1 LSLDL
6 EEIQELSEKMEK
18 ETKALKN
25 QLYKLCWYMRG
36 SLSFSEAFDLSLED
50 MEIISGIIK
59 DNLETTKKTQ
69 MPFF

>member
-1 LSLDL
+1 
-6 EEIQELSEKMEK
+6 
-18 ETKALKN
+18 
-25 QLYKLCWYMRG
+25 MRG

-50 MEIISGIIK
+50 IEIISEIIK